1 MARSAPVSPQYG
13 GGALADVLPSVAGAL
28 SVAGEQNVLGLPP
41 APRYAVLLFDGLG
54 WNLLQR
60 NADVAPYLSSLLP
73 TGRSLT
79 AGVPSTTAVSLTSLG
94 TGLPPGAHGIVGYT
108 SIVPESG
115 ALLNALQWDAPV
127 DPRRWQPHGTVFDRI
142 AAAGVATRNVSKA
155 RFDTSGLTAA
165 AFRGSAHRGADTV
178 EDRLD
183 ATRFAIREGSS
194 SLVYVYDSQLDY
206 TGHNEGSDSQQWRKE
221 LAAADLFA
229 QQIRSALPRD
239 AVLLVV
245 ADHGMIDVAPEGRVD
260 LDEEPALLDGIR
272 LIGGESRFRH
282 LYCVP
287 GAEADVLA
295 TYRARLG
302 ADALVLSR
310 EEAVGLGWFG
320 GVEDRVAPRLGDVV
334 VATLGPVA
342 LVAGRRFPKE
352 ADLIGLHG
360 SLTDDEM
367 AIPLLVDPGF

>member
-1 MARSAPVSPQYG
+1 MIAPVTPQYG
-13 GGALADVLPSVAGAL
+13 GGSLADVLPSVAGAL
-28 SVAGEQNVLGLPP
+28 SVPNEHNLLGLPP
-41 APRYAVLLFDGLG
+41 ASRYAVLLLDGLG
-54 WNLLQR
+54 WNLLRR
-60 NADVAPYLSSLLP
+60 NADAAPYLSSLLP

-115 ALLNALQWDAPV
+115 ALLNALSWDAPV

-183 ATRFAIREGSS
+183 ATRFASREGSS

-206 TGHNEGSDSQQWRKE
+206 TGHNQGSESWQWRKE
-221 LAAADLFA
+221 LGAADLFA
-229 QQIRSALPRD
+229 QRVRSALPRD
-239 AVLLVV
+239 AVLVVV
-245 ADHGMIDVAPEGRVD
+245 ADHGMMDVAPEDRVD
-260 LDEEPALLDGIR
+260 LDAEPALTDGLR

-282 LYCVP
+282 LYCFD

-295 TYRARLG
+295 AYRERLG
-302 ADALVLSR
+302 DDAIVLSR
-310 EEAVGLGWFG
+310 AEAVARGWFG
-320 GVEDRVAPRLGDVV
+320 SVEDRVSPRLGDVI
-334 VATLGPVA
+334 VAALGQIS
-342 LVAGRRFPKE
+342 LVASRRYPHE
-352 ADLIGLHG
+352 AGLIGLHG
-360 SLTDDEM
+360 SLTEDEM
-367 AIPLLVDPGF
+367 AIPLLVDAG

>member
-1 MARSAPVSPQYG
+1 MILPVAPQYG

-28 SVAGEQNVLGLPP
+28 SVPGETNLLDLPP
-41 APRYAVLLFDGLG
+41 ASRYAVLLLDGLG

-60 NADVAPYLSSLLP
+60 YSEAAPYLSSLMP
-73 TGRSLT
+73 AGRSLT

-108 SIVPESG
+108 SIVPETG
-115 ALLNALQWDAPV
+115 ALLNALAWDAPV
-127 DPRRWQPHGTVFDRI
+127 DPRRWQPHGTVFDRA

-155 RFDTSGLTAA
+155 RFDSSGLTAA

-183 ATRFAIREGSS
+183 ATRFASREGKS

-206 TGHNEGSDSQQWRKE
+206 IGHQQGCDSWQWQKE
-221 LAAADLFA
+221 LTAADTFA
-229 QQIRSALPRD
+229 QQVRSALPRD
-239 AVLLVV
+239 AVLIVV
-245 ADHGMIDVAPEGRVD
+245 ADHGMVDVAPEHRVD
-260 LDEEPALLDGIR
+260 LDLEPGLTEGVSLV
-272 LIGGESRFRH
+272 GGESRFRH

-295 TYRARLG
+295 VYRERLG
-302 ADALVLSR
+302 AKALVLPRS
-310 EEAVGLGWFG
+310 EAIARGWFG
-320 GVEDRVAPRLGDVV
+320 PLVEDRVTPRLGDVI

-342 LVAGRRFPKE
+342 LVASKRAAQE
-352 ADLIGLHG
+352 AGLIGLHG
-360 SLTDDEM
+360 SLTADEM
-367 AIPLLVDPGF
+367 EIPLLVDAGS

>member
-1 MARSAPVSPQYG
+1 MIVPVSPQYG

-28 SVAGEQNVLGLPP
+28 SMPGESNLLDLPP

-60 NADVAPYLSSLLP
+60 YADAAPYLSSLIP
-73 TGRSLT
+73 KGRSLT

-127 DPRRWQPHGTVFDRI
+127 DPRRWQPHGTVFDRTT
-142 AAAGVATRNVSKA
+142 AAGIATRNVSKV
-155 RFDTSGLTAA
+155 RFETSGLTAA
-165 AFRGSAHRGADTV
+165 AFRGSAHRGADTI

-183 ATRFAIREGSS
+183 ATRFASREGRS

-206 TGHNEGSDSQQWRKE
+206 IGHQQGCDSWQWLKE
-221 LAAADLFA
+221 LTAADEFA
-229 QQIRSALPRD
+229 QKVRSALPRD

-245 ADHGMIDVAPEGRVD
+245 ADHGMIDVAPEHRVD
-260 LDEEPALLDGIR
+260 LDAEPELTEGVS

-287 GAEADVLA
+287 GAASDVLA
-295 TYRARLG
+295 VYRDRLG
-302 ADALVLSR
+302 DKALVLSR
-310 EEAVGLGWFG
+310 AEAVARGWFG
-320 GVEDRVAPRLGDVV
+320 SVVEDRVSPRLGDVI
-334 VATLGPVA
+334 VASLGPVA
-342 LVAGRRFPKE
+342 LVASRRHAQE
-352 ADLIGLHG
+352 AALIGLHG
-360 SLTDDEM
+360 SLTHDEM
-367 AIPLLVDPGF
+367 EIPLLVDTGY